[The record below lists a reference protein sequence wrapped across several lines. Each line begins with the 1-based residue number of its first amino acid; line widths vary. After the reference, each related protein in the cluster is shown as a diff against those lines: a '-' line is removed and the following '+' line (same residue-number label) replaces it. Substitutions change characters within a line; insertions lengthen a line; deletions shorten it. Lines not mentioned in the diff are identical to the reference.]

1 MPHIHKNRDGI
12 ATLPAGRILRIGK
25 DFSCV
30 FNAAALI
37 LVVFLHSYTWF
48 RGMRQDV
55 LAAGPLLL
63 LLCLPAGLL
72 LGLSSNSKRMRR
84 LAEGIESKFVPFA
97 WGFGAALFVAQLVIA
112 NGSWFLTDW
121 DAGALVHGVVYGI
134 QDNFEYFSTYPNQLF
149 LTSLFEMIAHIMPN
163 ATYEGVYFEL
173 VVGSCLFLSLSTV
186 IVAFIAR
193 KLGGVRAAL
202 LAFFLD
208 RAVRIFPV
216 DARSVLRHLRHG
228 CADNL
233 ASFFRLR
240 AQSPASF
247 GGVHLPLSARLLHQA
262 DKHSRLMRH
271 SPSRGVLTF
280 GKESG

>member
-149 LTSLFEMIAHIMPN
+149 LTSLFEMIAHITPN

-233 ASFFRLR
+233 ASFFNMSRTLSIGNEGPR
-240 AQSPASF
+240 AVNLALGPIYL
-247 GGVHLPLSARLLHQA
+247 GRN
-262 DKHSRLMRH
+262 SR
-271 SPSRGVLTF
+271 
-280 GKESG
+280 

>member
-30 FNAAALI
+30 FIAAALI

-72 LGLSSNSKRMRR
+72 LGLSSNSKRVRR
-84 LAEGIESKFVPFA
+84 LAEAIESKFVPFA

-121 DAGALVHGVVYGI
+121 DAGALVHGAVYGI

-149 LTSLFEMIAHIMPN
+149 LTSLFEMIARITPN

-173 VVGSCLFLSLSTV
+173 IVESCLLTV

-202 LAFFLD
+202 LALFLST
-208 RAVRIFPV
+208 ALFGFP
-216 DARSVLRHLRHG
+216 RG
-228 CADNL
+228 C
-233 ASFFRLR
+233 SFRTPTPT
-240 AQSPASF
+240 AW
-247 GGVHLPLSARLLHQA
+247 
-262 DKHSRLMRH
+262 SRR
-271 SPSRGVLTF
+271 
-280 GKESG
+280 